1 MLRFI
6 LRRVLQMIPTVFG
19 VILVT
24 FILFNVVGGS
34 PAAMTLG
41 KHVSARMLEEFDEQ
55 RGFNK
60 PLIFG
65 SWTRTRA
72 YTDTH
77 FRRNAEDWAAVENV
91 DYRPPEGRLP
101 GRIVLRADDE
111 YLLPTGFPLD
121 PNIEYRMVVTYRT
134 ADDAEVTLLSREPR
148 APEPPENAEEDGE
161 APTDTEEIADKPERQ
176 LFGSMRLMPT
186 RAWRKVTFPVRSL
199 DGLPIEVVF
208 RVENTD
214 LEIDSIVFRRKV
226 ANPFDSQLFFYLR
239 QIARFDFGISSSTNQ
254 PVSKLLRDG
263 IIPSLTLTI
272 PIFFVELIVTLS
284 LSLLCAFFRNRFIDR
299 FFVVISVALM
309 SVNYLVFIVGGQ
321 YFLGYRLGLFPVWGY
336 ESARYLLLPVLIGAT
351 SGLGSGIRFYRT
363 IMLDEMYKEYV
374 RTALAKGVSNRGVLL
389 KHVLKN
395 AMIPIVTN
403 VVIAIPFLY
412 TGSLLLETFFGIP
425 GLGYLGVNAI
435 FSSDVDLLRA
445 LVFIGAVIFVIA
457 NLLTDICY
465 AWVDPRVKLS

>member
-1 MLRFI
+1 M
-6 LRRVLQMIPTVFG
+6 VPTVFG
-19 VILVT
+19 VILIT

-41 KHVSARMLEEFDEQ
+41 KNVSAKMLEDFDEL

-77 FRRNAEDWAAVENV
+77 FRQNAEDWSGMDGVE
-91 DYRPPEGRLP
+91 YRSEEGRLP
-101 GRIVLRADDE
+101 GRIVLRADAD
-111 YLLPTGFPLD
+111 YVLPTGFPLD
-121 PNIEYRMVVTYRT
+121 PRHEYKMTVTYRT
-134 ADDAEVTLLSREPR
+134 ADGAEAVLLTREPR
-148 APEPPENAEEDGE
+148 PSAAEPDEEDVDAEGIDQTAE
-161 APTDTEEIADKPERQ
+161 QETRERG

-186 RAWRKVTFPVRSL
+186 RAWREVTYPVRSL
-199 DGLPIEVVF
+199 DGLPMEVVF

-214 LEIDSIVFRRKV
+214 MEIDTISFRRKV
-226 ANPFDSQLFFYLR
+226 ANPFDSQLVFYLR
-239 QIARFDFGISSSTNQ
+239 QILRLDFGISSSTNQ
-254 PVSKLLRDG
+254 PVVKLLKDG
-263 IIPSLTLTI
+263 ILPSLTLTV
-272 PIFFVELIVTLS
+272 PIFFVELIMTLS

-321 YFLGYRLGLFPVWGY
+321 YLLGYRLGLFPVWGY

-374 RTALAKGVSNRGVLL
+374 RTAVAKGVSNRGVLM

-445 LVFIGAVIFVIA
+445 LVLIGAVIFVIA
-457 NLLTDICY
+457 NLVTDICY
-465 AWVDPRVKLS
+465 AWVDPRVKLA